1 MVLNPVSLARQVDL
15 AFWEVKDELC
25 QIRSGTI
32 TVQVRDNVIG
42 KFGVKHLPME
52 SRDGK
57 LKHNDEKGL
66 SEAQFISLKSMAI
79 DSLKYKKNWTH
90 GEIVFDFAIKNDVLY
105 ASVQFESN
113 YNMANLTRSKSV

>member
-1 MVLNPVSLARQVDL
+1 MIVLNPVSLARQVDL

-32 TVQVRDNVIG
+32 TVQVRDNAIG
-42 KFGVKHLPME
+42 KFGVRHLPME
-52 SRDGK
+52 SRDGQ
-57 LKHNDEKGL
+57 LKHDEQGL
-66 SEAQFISLKSMAI
+66 TEAQFISLKSMAI

-90 GEIVFDFAIKNDVLY
+90 GEIVFDFTIRNNVLY

-113 YNMANLTRSKSV
+113 YNMANLTKSKSV